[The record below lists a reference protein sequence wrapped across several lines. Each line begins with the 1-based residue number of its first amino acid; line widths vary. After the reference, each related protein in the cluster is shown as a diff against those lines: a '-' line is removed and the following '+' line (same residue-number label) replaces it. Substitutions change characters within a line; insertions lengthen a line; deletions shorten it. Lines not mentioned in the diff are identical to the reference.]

1 MLPWALCAVLAPLVI
16 ALCIRLHLIH
26 KSLKEID
33 ARLTE
38 ILSEDTNVLIDLSSG
53 DQQLRAFA
61 ASLNRQLRSLREA
74 RQRYCCAARKPT
86 KTSGATSA

>member
-1 MLPWALCAVLAPLVI
+1 MLPWALCAVLALIVI

-38 ILSEDTNVLIDLSSG
+38 ILAEDTNVLIDLSSG
-53 DQQLRAFA
+53 DQQLRSFA
-61 ASLNRQLRSLREA
+61 AALNRQLRLLRTS
-74 RQRYCCAARKPT
+74 RQRYRCGDRELK
-86 KTSGATSA
+86 

>member
-1 MLPWALCAVLAPLVI
+1 MLPWALCAVLALIVI

-38 ILSEDTNVLIDLSSG
+38 IL
-53 DQQLRAFA
+53 A
-61 ASLNRQLRSLREA
+61 
-74 RQRYCCAARKPT
+74 
-86 KTSGATSA
+86 